1 MYTPDKT
8 RVEIRLIERYYEL
21 LEKCRTIC
29 KKVLSEVG
37 EINKSKESFVFSFS

>member
-8 RVEIRLIERYYEL
+8 RVETRLIERYYEL

-29 KKVLSEVG
+29 EKVLSDFS
-37 EINKSKESFVFSFS
+37 EINKSKESFAFNFS